1 MNCRWNHCNGNHK
14 TSAYALSL
22 NHTELHSN
30 SFLVDTRRYVHS
42 LIYNL
47 KRNPASLMPNI
58 KIQTK
63 DFDAQADQMFICEL
77 QHILLLHIITS
88 FLEIMRLRRNLF
100 FIPSLHFA
108 SCQAAA
114 RSAHLHLQIVFWI
127 IFIPSTA
134 SF

>member
-1 MNCRWNHCNGNHK
+1 METTKQAHMHSHLITLNSIRIR
-14 TSAYALSL
+14 SYYAR
-22 NHTELHSN
+22 T
-30 SFLVDTRRYVHS
+30 VDTRRCVHS